1 MNTEARPS
9 INDLFRLSHS
19 GDFFVQG
26 NSLLLTGSP
35 QPFYND
41 ILLGTPSRRAAQ
53 TSSIL
58 TFYWNHVI
66 GVREI
71 VFKITKIIMDEI
83 YEPKIDLP

>member
-1 MNTEARPS
+1 MDTEARPN

-19 GDFFVQG
+19 GGFFLRG
-26 NSLLLTGSP
+26 NGLLLTGSP
-35 QPFYND
+35 LPFDDN
-41 ILLGTPSRRAAQ
+41 ILLGTPPRREAQ

-58 TFYWNHVI
+58 TFYWDHVF